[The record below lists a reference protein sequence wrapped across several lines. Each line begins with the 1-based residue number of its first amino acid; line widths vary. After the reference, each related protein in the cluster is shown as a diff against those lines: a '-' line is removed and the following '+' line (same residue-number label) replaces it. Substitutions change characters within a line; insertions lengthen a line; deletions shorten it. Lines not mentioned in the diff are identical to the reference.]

1 MHSPRRVKHTHARQP
16 LSGKG
21 PPARDHDG
29 RRPPSTIHHLLP
41 HSPVGAAAD
50 GARDMSWEPP
60 VPPEWQDAHRA
71 FLQALM
77 ARGSMTLDEARP
89 VLASILNQIHDNPD
103 PIASDEL
110 LAEDVEKFARLARE
124 AVSPLDFDI
133 RKLRHQRTK
142 EPVWA
147 FVNVT
152 SDPSTQLATTH
163 TADEISF
170 VKRLLDAIF
179 DTYNKPRLE
188 LMCLTED
195 QALKLSRPSPPRNG
209 RVSLGTDN
217 GEGPASQATN
227 KGLRHSE
234 VLALLAS
241 LVAEGWLEKS
251 RAGYYGLTPRA
262 LMELWAWMNETYN
275 DPDAEGNEWQ
285 RIKHCEACKDVV
297 TIGQRCARPECNVRL
312 HDICEEAFWR
322 SRRDRAC
329 PKCRSQWDG
338 EHFVGERAV
347 TALVA
352 SRQSNGRGVG
362 ARRSETVGPIAEE
375 AEDDE
380 EEEDG

>member
-1 MHSPRRVKHTHARQP
+1 
-16 LSGKG
+16 
-21 PPARDHDG
+21 
-29 RRPPSTIHHLLP
+29 
-41 HSPVGAAAD
+41 
-50 GARDMSWEPP
+50 MSWDPP

-89 VLASILNQIHDNPD
+89 VLASIFNQAHDNPA
-103 PIASDEL
+103 PIAADEL
-110 LAEDVEKFARLARE
+110 LAEDVEKFVRLARE

-133 RKLRHQRTK
+133 RKLLHQKTK

-209 RVSLGTDN
+209 RVSLGEA
-217 GEGPASQATN
+217 GASQAATD
-227 KGLRHSE
+227 KGLKHSE

-251 RAGYYGLTPRA
+251 RGGFYSLTPRA
-262 LMELWAWMNETYN
+262 LMELAAWMNESYN
-275 DPDAEGNEWQ
+275 DPDAEGHEWQ

-297 TIGQRCARPECNVRL
+297 TVGQRCAHLGCNVRI

-322 SRRDRAC
+322 SRRDRTC
-329 PKCRSQWDG
+329 PKCRTPWDG

-347 TALVA
+347 TASAA
-352 SRQSNGRGVG
+352 SRHSNGRGGG
-362 ARRSETVGPIAEE
+362 ARRSEVVRSIVEE
-375 AEDDE
+375 AEEGDGQEDDE
-380 EEEDG
+380 

>member
-1 MHSPRRVKHTHARQP
+1 
-16 LSGKG
+16 
-21 PPARDHDG
+21 
-29 RRPPSTIHHLLP
+29 
-41 HSPVGAAAD
+41 
-50 GARDMSWEPP
+50 MSWDPP
-60 VPPEWQDAHRA
+60 VPPGWQDAHRA

-77 ARGSMTLDEARP
+77 ARGSMTLDDARP
-89 VLASILNQIHDNPD
+89 VLASIFNQAHDNPA
-103 PIASDEL
+103 PIATEEL
-110 LAEDVEKFARLARE
+110 LAEDVEKFVRLARE

-133 RKLRHQRTK
+133 RKLLHQKTK

-209 RVSLGTDN
+209 RISLGTDN
-217 GEGPASQATN
+217 NNNGEASASQAAATD
-227 KGLRHSE
+227 KALKHSE

-251 RAGYYGLTPRA
+251 RAGFYSLTPRA
-262 LMELWAWMNETYN
+262 LMELWAWMNESYN
-275 DPDAEGNEWQ
+275 DPDAEAHEWQ
-285 RIKHCEACKDVV
+285 RIKYCEACKDVLTV
-297 TIGQRCARPECNVRL
+297 GQRCARLECNVRV
-312 HDICEEAFWR
+312 HDICEDAFWR
-322 SRRDRAC
+322 SRRDRTC
-329 PKCRSQWDG
+329 PKCRTPWDG

-347 TALVA
+347 TAAAA
-352 SRQSNGRGVG
+352 SRHGNGRGGGG
-362 ARRSETVGPIAEE
+362 ARRSNVVRPVVEE
-375 AEDDE
+375 AEGDDGDE
-380 EEEDG
+380 